1 MCTAF
6 RQGLTTS
13 VKKQC
18 NVYWRWGLKSRRG
31 ILQKVWFVTLFAV
44 QTCDKDER
52 DRSFAKEAKHS
63 RRFSRAC
70 QACRTDLAEL
80 KVFSPCAVLRLRERI
95 IQQRILPFLS
105 LRPTWIQHPREQT
118 QLERKDTKV
127 ESVHFSSTV
136 HRHPQRSPMASNSS
150 TRSFSQPI
158 VPWAGHKHLNAA
170 DFLRLWVGRLPFWR
184 AYWKA
189 SGHHTLYGSTRN
201 SSQCLSYSFLFASW
215 ESSHSF
221 VV

>member
-1 MCTAF
+1 MSEKSITPHSLRRNLSALTIVMMCTAF

-13 VKKQC
+13 VKKQS
-18 NVYWRWGLKSRRG
+18 NVYWRWGLKSQRG
-31 ILQKVWFVTLFAV
+31 ILQKLWFATLVAV

-52 DRSFAKEAKHS
+52 DRAFAKEAKHS

-105 LRPTWIQHPREQT
+105 LRPKWIQHPREQT

-136 HRHPQRSPMASNSS
+136 HRHPQQSPMASNSS
-150 TRSFSQPI
+150 TRPFSQPI
-158 VPWAGHKHLNAA
+158 VPTQSSPLTCTNPGRAGHKYLIAA
-170 DFLRLWVGRLPFWR
+170 DFLRLWVGSLSFWR
-184 AYWKA
+184 AY
-189 SGHHTLYGSTRN
+189 
-201 SSQCLSYSFLFASW
+201 
-215 ESSHSF
+215 
-221 VV
+221 